1 MLWQRGKSY
10 SQDLRER
17 VFAAADDGEPVGRI
31 ATMLR
36 VSVSYVSKVL
46 SRRRL
51 TGQTQARPQRCH
63 VVPKLSGLLPAIEAQ
78 VSHRPDATIGELRAW
93 LLETHKVSASTGLI
107 NKTLAALDPTFKK
120 TSLHAAEQER
130 EDVAKARVEWREQQ
144 PKLSPPKLVF
154 IDESS
159 VKTNMTRRCG
169 RAKPGHRLVAAVAH
183 GHWKTT
189 TFVGALRCD
198 GLTAPLTIDGAINGE
213 LFLAYVE
220 QILVP
225 TPKPGDVVIM
235 DNLRVHKM
243 AGVREAIEAAGA
255 KLLFIPPYSPDLNPI
270 ELAFSKLKAL
280 LRAKAIRTVEA
291 LWNALGELCDS
302 FSPGECA
309 NYFRHDGYFQ
319 SA

>member
-1 MLWQRGKSY
+1 MLWRRGKSY

-17 VFAAADDGEPVGRI
+17 VLAAADDGEPVGRI

-46 SRRRL
+46 SRCRL
-51 TGQTQARPQRCH
+51 TGQRTARPQCCH
-63 VVPKLSGLLPAIEAQ
+63 VAPKLSGLYPAILAQ
-78 VSHRPDATIGELRAW
+78 VNSRPDATIGELRAW
-93 LLETHKVSASTGLI
+93 LLETHEISVSTGLM
-107 NKTLAALDPTFKK
+107 NKTLAALDLTFKRK
-120 TSLHAAEQER
+120 SLHAAEQAR
-130 EDVAKARVEWREQQ
+130 EDVAKARVEWRQQQ
-144 PKLSPPKLVF
+144 PELTPSRLVF

-159 VKTNMTRRCG
+159 VKTNMTRRYG
-169 RAKPGHRLVAAVAH
+169 RAKCGHRLVAAVPH

-198 GLTAPLTIDGAINGE
+198 GLTAPLVIDGAINGE

-220 QILVP
+220 QVLVP
-225 TPKPGDVVIM
+225 TLKPGDVVIM
-235 DNLRVHKM
+235 DNLRVHKL
-243 AGVREAIEAAGA
+243 AGVREAIEAVGA

-280 LRAKAIRTVEA
+280 LRAKAIRTAEA
-291 LWNALGELCDS
+291 LWKALGDLCDS
-302 FSPGECA
+302 FSPGQCA

>member
-1 MLWQRGKSY
+1 MLWRRGKSY

-31 ATMLR
+31 ATILR

-51 TGQTQARPQRCH
+51 TGEKTARPQRCH
-63 VVPKLSGLLPAIEAQ
+63 VVPKLSGLHPAILEQ
-78 VSHRPDATIGELRAW
+78 VDSRPDATIAELRAW
-93 LLETHKVSASTGLI
+93 LLATHNISVSTGLM
-107 NKTLAALDPTFKK
+107 NKTLAALDLTFKK
-120 TSLHAAEQER
+120 KSLHAAEQAR
-130 EDVAKARVEWREQQ
+130 EDVAKARAEWKEQQ
-144 PKLSPPKLVF
+144 PKLAPSKLVF
-154 IDESS
+154 IDETA
-159 VKTNMTRRCG
+159 VKTSMTRRCG
-169 RAKPGHRLVAAVAH
+169 RAKRGHRLVAAIPH

-189 TFVGALRCD
+189 TFIGALRCD
-198 GLTAPLTIDGAINGE
+198 GLTAPLTIDGAANGE

-225 TPKPGDVVIM
+225 TLKPGDIVIM

-243 AGVREAIEAAGA
+243 AGIREAIEAAGA

-280 LRAKAIRTVEA
+280 LRAKAIRTVDA
-291 LWNALGELCDS
+291 LWKALGDLCDC

>member
-1 MLWQRGKSY
+1 MLWRRGKSY

-17 VFAAADDGEPVGRI
+17 VFAAADDGEAVGRI
-31 ATMLR
+31 ATRLR

-46 SRRRL
+46 TRRRL
-51 TGQTQARPQRCH
+51 TGQTQARAQRCY
-63 VVPKLSGLLPAIEAQ
+63 VAPKLAGLHAAILAK
-78 VSHRPDATIGELRAW
+78 VTSRPDATIAELRAW
-93 LLETHKVSASTGLI
+93 LLETHKVSASAGLM
-107 NKTLAALDPTFKK
+107 NKTLVALDLTYKK
-120 TSLHAAEQER
+120 TLHAAEQAR
-130 EDVAKARVEWREQQ
+130 EEVAKARVEWREQQ
-144 PKLSPPKLVF
+144 PKLAPSKLVF
-154 IDESS
+154 IDETW
-159 VKTNMTRRCG
+159 VKTNMTRCRG
-169 RAKPGHRLVAAVAH
+169 RAKRGHRLVEAVPH

-198 GLTAPLTIDGAINGE
+198 GLTAPMAIDGAINGE

-220 QILVP
+220 QVLVA
-225 TPKPGDVVIM
+225 TLKPGDVVIM
-235 DNLRVHKM
+235 DNLGVHKIT
-243 AGVREAIEAAGA
+243 GVRAAIEAAGA

-291 LWNALGELCDS
+291 LWKALGDLCDS